1 MPSLDG
7 CINKTKILVTMSS
20 QAGKPKVKW
29 TERMNNDV
37 LECKRKAKEL
47 VSSENPPC
55 NENGRKRGY
64 VDIMKELWNG
74 MGYVQL
80 GLKSQNLRDQAAR
93 LEKINSNET
102 AETVERC
109 GAMDAAVST
118 TRSGC
123 TAQDFIGNETQNNQD
138 VEGENGNSTV
148 IDLDLHMTGN
158 EQGVDERKDTIDNSS
173 QVLNDVPGCLP
184 EYTEI
189 SRPHTVTWDRNSD
202 GEIIT
207 ISSSLIDG
215 AYNEITTWRKNTF
228 LVPYGKIGR
237 DFIDQLSKHINDWN
251 NGTAMQHL
259 ALKAAIVLLAV
270 GLQKPSQ
277 KSKTKEHQECLEKR
291 LKLWR
296 NGEIDCL
303 LREGRMIQR
312 RIQKSCK
319 KDPPNKAKIFAKL
332 VMEGQINSALRYLSE
347 NDGGGVF
354 TFSRFTPLQKPCT
367 IRTCSTLD
375 QSRS

>member
-1 MPSLDG
+1 
-7 CINKTKILVTMSS
+7 
-20 QAGKPKVKW
+20 
-29 TERMNNDV
+29 MNNDI

-55 NENGRKRGY
+55 NENGRKQGY
-64 VDIMKELWNG
+64 VDIMKELWDG

-93 LEKINSNET
+93 LEKMNSNET

-109 GAMDAAVST
+109 AAMDAVVST
-118 TRSGC
+118 TRSDC
-123 TAQDFIGNETQNNQD
+123 TTQDFAESETQNNQD

-158 EQGVDERKDTIDNSS
+158 EQGVEERKDTIDNSS
-173 QVLNDVPGCLP
+173 QVLNDVPGRLP

-207 ISSSLIDG
+207 ISSSLIDD

-228 LVPYGKIGR
+228 LVSYGKIGR

-277 KSKTKEHQECLEKR
+277 KSKAKEHQECLEKR

-303 LREGRMIQR
+303 VREGHMIQR
-312 RIQKSCK
+312 HIQKSCK

-347 NDGGGVF
+347 NDGGGVL
-354 TFSRFTPLQKPCT
+354 PLTDDVMQQLREKHPEAQKAKLGSLLFGPVED
-367 IRTCSTLD
+367 IPDSIY
-375 QSRS
+375 